1 MPLIVA
7 APWIDAS
14 HGQKTLAFA
23 ELVDLYPTTVALAGL
38 PAVGEALDGTSLV
51 PVLEAPHATHAKEA
65 AFSQY
70 PRCPQ
75 FDLLTDPERWECL
88 WVPKA
93 NITRMGYTVR
103 VADARYTEW
112 RAWQAG
118 CVADWS
124 PAGLV
129 ASELYDHYGDDG
141 DGAAAYDDF
150 ENVNLAHEPARR
162 AQVQALAARLR
173 AQFERAPGC

>member
-1 MPLIVA
+1 MGAVVA
-7 APWIDAS
+7 RGYRESRTWQ
-14 HGQKTLAFA
+14 GR
-23 ELVDLYPTTVALAGL
+23 
-38 PAVGEALDGTSLV
+38 
-51 PVLEAPHATHAKEA
+51 
-65 AFSQY
+65 QY

-129 ASELYDHYGDDG
+129 AAELYDHYGDDG
-141 DGAAAYDDF
+141 VGAAAYDDF

>member
-1 MPLIVA
+1 MPPPRSQTPPPP
-7 APWIDAS
+7 APR
-14 HGQKTLAFA
+14 
-23 ELVDLYPTTVALAGL
+23 
-38 PAVGEALDGTSLV
+38 
-51 PVLEAPHATHAKEA
+51 AP
-65 AFSQY
+65 
-70 PRCPQ
+70 R
-75 FDLLTDPERWECL
+75 
-88 WVPKA
+88 
-93 NITRMGYTVR
+93 VR

-141 DGAAAYDDF
+141 VGAAAYDDF

>member
-1 MPLIVA
+1 MSAVRPRSDRDSRTRQGRLLPDLRPLLLRRRGRSGPALELSHHRRDPIVQLTEQRDEA
-7 APWIDAS
+7 
-14 HGQKTLAFA
+14 GG
-23 ELVDLYPTTVALAGL
+23 VALG
-38 PAVGEALDGTSLV
+38 
-51 PVLEAPHATHAKEA
+51 A
-65 AFSQY
+65 A
-70 PRCPQ
+70 R
-75 FDLLTDPERWECL
+75 DLL
-88 WVPKA
+88 
-93 NITRMGYTVR
+93 
-103 VADARYTEW
+103 
-112 RAWQAG
+112 G

-141 DGAAAYDDF
+141 VGAAAYDDF